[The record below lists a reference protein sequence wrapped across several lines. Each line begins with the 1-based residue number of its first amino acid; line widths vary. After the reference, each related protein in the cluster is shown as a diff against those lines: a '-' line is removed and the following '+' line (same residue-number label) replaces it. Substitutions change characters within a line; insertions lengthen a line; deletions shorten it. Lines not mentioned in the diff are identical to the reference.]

1 MNKLLYK
8 LQSGKNS
15 KYSYYLK
22 HFLCYLIPQ
31 TFYLHKLDR
40 TLQKVS
46 QRTDYNYIKERV
58 NYYNK
63 LNSINYLPK
72 TALPLYEHRY
82 KKVAPKEGSV
92 YFFDSYEYTRWFSQ
106 SFKWS
111 YRFGDITYNPE
122 LPSIVKSRPI
132 AGNNANSVIMKLNKI
147 RHFIFVNDTIPFE
160 DKQNKIIFRG
170 KSKKKEKR
178 IRFMEKYFQHPLC
191 DLGDI
196 GRYNDGLPTA
206 WKTPKMTIKEHLKY
220 KFIMALEGN
229 DVASNL
235 KWIMSSNSIAVMPEP
250 EFETWFME
258 GTLIPDYHY
267 IRIKADYSDLEER
280 INYYIEHPEK
290 AQEIINHAHEYVEQF
305 KNKKREKL
313 ISLLTLQKYFTQTG
327 QLTKPK

>member
-1 MNKLLYK
+1 
-8 LQSGKNS
+8 
-15 KYSYYLK
+15 
-22 HFLCYLIPQ
+22 
-31 TFYLHKLDR
+31 
-40 TLQKVS
+40 
-46 QRTDYNYIKERV
+46 
-58 NYYNK
+58 
-63 LNSINYLPK
+63 
-72 TALPLYEHRY
+72 
-82 KKVAPKEGSV
+82 
-92 YFFDSYEYTRWFSQ
+92 
-106 SFKWS
+106 
-111 YRFGDITYNPE
+111 
-122 LPSIVKSRPI
+122 
-132 AGNNANSVIMKLNKI
+132 
-147 RHFIFVNDTIPFE
+147 
-160 DKQNKIIFRG
+160 
-170 KSKKKEKR
+170 
-178 IRFMEKYFQHPLC
+178 MEKYFQHPLC

-235 KWIMSSNSIAVMPEP
+235 KWIMS
-250 EFETWFME
+250 
-258 GTLIPDYHY
+258 LIPDYHY